1 MAKNVETPDDTR
13 AEPIEG
19 KVVGAEVAVQAQA
32 QIVVQTSIETLLL
45 ETKPTLPATLDGA
58 FELMPWYRSLAYRE
72 PYEEKD
78 PERVARKIML
88 RTFQAKDAAAV
99 FEHQKPFGLQGL
111 VRNQPGASTGPID
124 IVDLYVAE
132 SEHKTG
138 VPCFMVMEIVSRQTG
153 DMLTTTTGAQEVQA
167 QVLSL
172 IALGIWPI
180 SCEIKRID
188 AQDRGGRY
196 MFRVF
201 PLD

>member
-1 MAKNVETPDDTR
+1 MAKNVDTPDDTQ
-13 AEPIEG
+13 AAPLEG

-45 ETKPTLPATLDGA
+45 ETKPQLPLALDGA
-58 FELMPWYRSLAYRE
+58 FELMSWYRSLAYRE

-138 VPCFMVMEIVSRQTG
+138 VPCFMVMEIVSHKTG
-153 DMLTTTTGAQEVQA
+153 DVMTTTTGAQEVQA
-167 QVLSL
+167 QILSL
-172 IALGIWPI
+172 IALGVWPI
-180 SCEIKRID
+180 PCEIKRID

>member
-1 MAKNVETPDDTR
+1 MAKNVETPDDTH
-13 AEPIEG
+13 AEPLTG
-19 KVVGAEVAVQAQA
+19 TVVGSEVAVQAEA
-32 QIVVQTSIETLLL
+32 QIVVQTSIETVLL
-45 ETKPTLPATLDGA
+45 EQKSLLPAALDGA
-58 FELMPWYRSLAYRE
+58 FELMPWYRSLTLRE

-78 PERVARKIML
+78 PERIARKIML
-88 RTFQAKDAAAV
+88 RTFQAKDAASV

-138 VPCFMVMEIVSRQTG
+138 VPCFMVMEIMSRVTG
-153 DMLTTTTGAQEVQA
+153 DLLTTTTGAQELQA

-172 IALGIWPI
+172 VALGVWPI
-180 SCEIKRID
+180 TCEIKRID
-188 AQDRGGRY
+188 AKDRGGRY
-196 MFRVF
+196 MFRAF